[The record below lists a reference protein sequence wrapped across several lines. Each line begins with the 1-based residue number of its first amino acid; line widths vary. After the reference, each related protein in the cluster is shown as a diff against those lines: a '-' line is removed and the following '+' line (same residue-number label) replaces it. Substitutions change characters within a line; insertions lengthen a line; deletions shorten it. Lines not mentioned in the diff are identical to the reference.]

1 MLYDMSNGA
10 PMPIPSWAEEIMRN
24 DFPDFFNGKPIKI
37 KVLPQ
42 YMRRVRLIA
51 SNDRNG
57 AVRMKF
63 EPPKPTTRKARGS
76 VYDPE
81 LEDYIHVQYSAAP
94 PTSVRNGLPVFSYK
108 ASRVDVM
115 DGFTIQPHQKDLLFY
130 IHFLCPNITG
140 NKCGMKVS
148 NPFYDY
154 DRPEIAAADKISEA
168 KKARELENLVYFDIP
183 YDIVLKAVEG
193 LAMKKLG
200 SEEQNR
206 VALHDAIKNGSETF
220 RRNAFEIIGSYAKK
234 ETKKEEAPKENL
246 ESVHELINHL
256 VEQKSIKND
265 SGKWYIRDRRG
276 DGDKYLKTSFFES
289 DSPEGVFALIDHLK
303 VNKELLDKL
312 RKL

>member
-1 MLYDMSNGA
+1 MLYDLTTNQ
-10 PMPIPSWAEEIMRN
+10 PISIPEWAEEEMMQ
-24 DFPDFFNGKPIKI
+24 DFPDFFNGRPLRLAVDSSFMRKVMKVPSHDYNQEPRAFYEMPGDYSIKT
-37 KVLPQ
+37 
-42 YMRRVRLIA
+42 
-51 SNDRNG
+51 G
-57 AVRMKF
+57 AVIFDKETGKQLHLM
-63 EPPKPTTRKARGS
+63 
-76 VYDPE
+76 
-81 LEDYIHVQYSAAP
+81 YSESAINPSKQSPRIAL
-94 PTSVRNGLPVFSYK
+94 RHG
-108 ASRVDVM
+108 M
-115 DGFTIQPHQKDLLFY
+115 TIMPYQEDLLFY
-130 IHFLCPNITG
+130 LQYMCPMMQENQAY
-140 NKCGMKVS
+140 KKSPRAMFK
-148 NPFYDY
+148 F
-154 DRPEIAAADKISEA
+154 DRPEIAAAEKISDA

-183 YDIVLKAVEG
+183 YDVVLKAVEG
-193 LAMKKLG
+193 LAMNKLET
-200 SEEQNR
+200 EEQNR

>member
-1 MLYDMSNGA
+1 MLFDISTGQRFF
-10 PMPIPSWAEEIMRN
+10 IPDWAEEQMKQ
-24 DFPDFFNGKPIKI
+24 DFPDFYKGKPIRI
-37 KVLPQ
+37 KVKQ
-42 YMRRVRLIA
+42 SKMVRTAKVPTNNYNTEPRI
-51 SNDRNG
+51 
-57 AVRMKF
+57 F
-63 EPPKPTTRKARGS
+63 IEPPKPTTRKAKGIL
-76 VYDPE
+76 VEPE
-81 LEDYIHVQYSAAP
+81 FGDQMQIQYS
-94 PTSVRNGLPVFSYK
+94 TSVPRVNNGIPTFSYPS
-108 ASRVDVM
+108 ANVTIS
-115 DGFTIQPHQKDLLFY
+115 DGMSIRPGQKDLLFY
-130 IHFLCPNITG
+130 IHYLCPIIEG
-140 NKCGMKVS
+140 NRAAYKSGDQW
-148 NPFYDY
+148 YEY
-154 DRPEIAAADKISEA
+154 DRPEIAAAEKISEA

-183 YDIVLKAVEG
+183 YDVVLKAVEG
-193 LAMKKLG
+193 LAMNKLET
-200 SEEQNR
+200 EEQNR